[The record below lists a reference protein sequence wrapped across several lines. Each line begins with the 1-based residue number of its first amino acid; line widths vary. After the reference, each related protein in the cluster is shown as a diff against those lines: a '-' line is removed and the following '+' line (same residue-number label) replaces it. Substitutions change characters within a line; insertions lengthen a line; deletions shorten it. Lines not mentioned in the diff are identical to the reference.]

1 MMAESKNNS
10 NIVAL
15 LNNLLATLLLA
26 ALTALGVYVNITKII
41 VADVS
46 SQGYKVA
53 NLDTTYWNVACTII
67 GTAVGLLAAVAFSNQ
82 DDHIT
87 RHELASD
94 RGVIAMFL
102 RPLTIMRGVEQVL
115 RLQFPIKRTVL
126 VLLTMISALTSA
138 AVVALFGIRA
148 VTEEIVNPQASF
160 PLAALNHTFFTMDKD
175 GGVYGAGS
183 LTWASQTSQLSGFL
197 YKAAY
202 IAALKIKD
210 DYNPYNVYIPYLP
223 EQGQLVDTLYSAV
236 NTGGVGLNMSSY
248 LQYSG
253 TPDGFNMPAK
263 FEFSKLQASVFGT
276 HVNVSCTNVTSEY
289 SVTLADVNTPGID
302 VAMVSKPAGPN
313 FTFLTILG
321 DSLHLTLLSAVT
333 VDRKTGVPTHTI
345 AVPDFFNSAFVLECT
360 YSGREY
366 MANVSVA
373 SAVSPLQIERETQS
387 GPLIGPYV
395 QQTLA
400 NMTHSLLAL
409 GGLGGNLARGF
420 SDADYNAYGDN
431 NTGMANALETV
442 VGQLGEAYFS
452 VLRQHV
458 ERSNIYEAARNNE
471 ASGSELHL
479 FVEVQRLGGGQF
491 GWLAILGALLIGSL
505 LGTLQVCFRRSALNF
520 DAQDAVK
527 LLQSSMQ
534 NPQINDTTR
543 MRYGDGLLLVGG
555 ANASQ
560 DPSPVQEVYQS
571 EIRTKVNG

>member
-1 MMAESKNNS
+1 MMAESRNNS
-10 NIVAL
+10 NVVAL

-26 ALTALGVYVNITKII
+26 ALTALGIYVNINKII

-67 GTAVGLLAAVAFSNQ
+67 GTAVGLLTAVAFSNQ

-87 RHELASD
+87 RHELASG
-94 RGVIAMFL
+94 RGVVAMFL

-115 RLQFPIKRTVL
+115 RLQFAIKRTLL
-126 VLLTMISALTSA
+126 VLLTMVSALTSA

-183 LTWASQTSQLSGFL
+183 PTLASQTSHLSGFL

-202 IAALKIKD
+202 ITALKIKD
-210 DYNPYNVYIPYLP
+210 DYNPYDVYTPYLP
-223 EQGQLVDTLYSAV
+223 EQGQLVDTLYPAV

-276 HVNVSCTNVTSEY
+276 HVNVSCKNVTSAY
-289 SVTLADVNTPGID
+289 TVTPADVDAPGVD
-302 VAMVSKPAGPN
+302 VAMVGKPAGPN
-313 FTFLTILG
+313 FTFLSIVGETP
-321 DSLHLTLLSAVT
+321 HLTLGSAIT

-345 AVPDFFNSAFVLECT
+345 AVPSFFSSAFVLECT
-360 YSGREY
+360 YSGQEY
-366 MANVSVA
+366 MADVSVV

-400 NMTHSLLAL
+400 NVTHSLLAL

-420 SDADYNAYGDN
+420 LDADYNAYGDN
-431 NTGMANALETV
+431 NTGMADAIETV
-442 VGQLGEAYFS
+442 IGQLGEAYFS

-458 ERSNIYEAARNNE
+458 ERSNIYGAVQDNE
-471 ASGSELHL
+471 ASGTELHL

-491 GWLAILGALLIGSL
+491 GWLAIIGALLIGSL
-505 LGTLQVCFRRSALNF
+505 LGTLQICFRRSAVDF

-534 NPQINDTTR
+534 NQQINDTTR
-543 MRYGDGLLLVGG
+543 MRYGDGLLLT
-555 ANASQ
+555 AATNMSQ
-560 DPSPVQEVYQS
+560 GSPLVQEVHRS
-571 EIRTKVNG
+571 EFSAKVNG